1 MSSVEIFY
9 VKNQKVTQP
18 LIREIDIEK
27 QDTQRY
33 SYQMCPVWN
42 HKANR
47 TFVAFSPVDYS
58 FTVDVENKNVI
69 YHDDTFLDNDR
80 CENMFL
86 TMDDLTSPHPII
98 QVTVPSYF
106 FWCKEPNVWLEYKDH
121 PFTAAYNNFISIGG
135 WFNLSNHP
143 KDSSVGMKILDETKP
158 VVVKKNDPVYK
169 LCFHPIDLSSEIELI
184 EVDSIPSE
192 IQDLVDL
199 NQQKKSKRDKSF
211 FTEILFP
218 SR

>member
-27 QDTQRY
+27 QDPQRY

-42 HKANR
+42 HKAKR
-47 TFVAFSPVDYS
+47 TFVASSPIDYS

-158 VVVKKNDPVYK
+158 VIVRKNDPVYK
-169 LCFHPIDLSSEIELI
+169 LCFHPVDLSSEIELI
-184 EVDSIPSE
+184 EVDSIPSD